1 MDSGPELA
9 VLRPQPRGG
18 AQKVSQRD
26 GVYTVDLSDAVRIAA
41 RVDMNNWNARM
52 QFYDYLRRRGV
63 VKALEQMGISSGDTV
78 RFGATEWEW
87 E

>member
-1 MDSGPELA
+1 
-9 VLRPQPRGG
+9 
-18 AQKVSQRD
+18 
-26 GVYTVDLSDAVRIAA
+26 
-41 RVDMNNWNARM
+41 MNNWNAKM